1 MGVLRDHP
9 RGDRPAASRPGVS
22 QPRARRLSQH
32 DLRDIRARLRGTS
45 YECVEPQAGIGGDL
59 DLEVDPTDITL
70 QTLPL
75 WLLLVLSAL
84 AAGANYS

>member
-1 MGVLRDHP
+1 MCGV
-9 RGDRPAASRPGVS
+9 PAGV
-22 QPRARRLSQH
+22 A
-32 DLRDIRARLRGTS
+32 ITA
-45 YECVEPQAGIGGDL
+45 AL
-59 DLEVDPTDITL
+59 DLEVDPTNITL